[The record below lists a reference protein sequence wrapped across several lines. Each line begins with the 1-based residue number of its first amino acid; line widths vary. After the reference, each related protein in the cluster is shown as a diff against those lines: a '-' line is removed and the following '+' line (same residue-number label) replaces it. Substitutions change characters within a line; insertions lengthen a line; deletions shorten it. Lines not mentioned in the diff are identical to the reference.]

1 MERLE
6 EIRDGQLIDD
16 QTNTEI
22 SGERGIHMGIVHTDI
37 ADIELNSG
45 TVHRSF
51 AQKTLGEGDKKANRY
66 GIRLWRNGEPVD
78 VGGSTC
84 MGFFIP
90 HADGDTVTINGGLF
104 SGQEAFVELPE
115 ACYAHEGGF
124 TLVIKLVDG
133 DVTGTM
139 RIIDGTVMDTMIGS
153 PIDPGG
159 VIPDLEDLLE
169 VIERAEDA
177 AETIAGISVYAQQV
191 EGDNYAIVVNTGGGS

>member
-1 MERLE
+1 
-6 EIRDGQLIDD
+6 
-16 QTNTEI
+16 
-22 SGERGIHMGIVHTDI
+22 MGFIHTDM

-51 AQKTLGEGDKKANRY
+51 AQKIVGEGDENANRY
-66 GIRLWRNGEPVD
+66 GIRLWRNGEPES

-84 MGFFIP
+84 MGYFIR
-90 HADGDTVTINGGLF
+90 HANGDTVTINGGLF

-115 ACYAHEGGF
+115 SCYAFEGGF
-124 TLVIKLVDG
+124 TLVIKLVG
-133 DVTGTM
+133 SGVTGTM
-139 RIIDGTVMDTMIGS
+139 RIIDGTVVDSMIGS

-177 AETIAGISVYAQQV
+177 AEIIAGISVYADQV
-191 EGDNYAIVVNTGGGS
+191 EGDNYAIVVDTGGGS